1 MESSRDQLLELLRR
15 APTTVDEL
23 VPALGMTRNGVRAH
37 LSVLERD
44 GLVQRAGVRRAE
56 RPGKPPVVYAITE
69 LAELRYSQA
78 YAPAF
83 AATVAVLAEG
93 LPQPDLHALFREAG
107 RRLAGT
113 IPATSEPDAVR
124 AADALLRSLGAAT
137 TVSQVAGEGAL
148 ITGAACPLSDV
159 VRHAPGTCELV
170 RSLLAERT
178 GAAVAMRCEHGAS
191 PRCRF
196 AVG

>member
-15 APTTVDEL
+15 APATVDEL

-44 GLVQRAGVRRAE
+44 GLVRRAGVRREE
-56 RPGKPPVVYAITE
+56 RPGKPPVIYAITE
-69 LAELRYSQA
+69 LAELRYSRA

-93 LPQPDLHALFREAG
+93 LPQPELHALFSKAG
-107 RRLAGT
+107 RRLAET
-113 IPATSEPDAVR
+113 VPATGERDAVR

-137 TVSQVAGEGAL
+137 TVSEAGGRGAV
-148 ITGAACPLSDV
+148 ISGAACPLADV
-159 VRHAPGTCELV
+159 VRHTPEGCELV

-178 GAAVAMRCEHGAS
+178 GADVAMQCEHGAS

-196 AVG
+196 AVD

>member
-15 APTTVDEL
+15 APATLDEL
-23 VPALGMTRNGVRAH
+23 LPVLGMTRNGVRAH

-44 GLVQRAGVRRAE
+44 GLVRRAGVRRTE

-69 LAELRYSQA
+69 LAELRYSRA

-83 AATVAVLAEG
+83 AATGAALAEG
-93 LPQPDLHALFREAG
+93 LPRPDLHALFQQAG
-107 RRLAGT
+107 RRLAET
-113 IPATSEPDAVR
+113 IPATNERDAVR

-137 TVSQVAGEGAL
+137 IVSGDGGSGAH
-148 ITGAACPLSDV
+148 IAGAACPLADV
-159 VRHAPGTCELV
+159 VRHTPEGCELV

-178 GAAVAMRCEHGAS
+178 GADVAMQCEHGAA

-196 AVG
+196 LVR